1 MQSYLIYKAS
11 AGHVT
16 RADVRERCG
25 VLLSQCKPSL
35 CSRHCA
41 VILRWWPFE
50 LGGPLAPSQNPGIL
64 IGPFLSKSEDGATPY
79 PRPPPPS
86 PPPSSSSHPGR
97 QSSHRRSAQPQCTH
111 ERSFNFLSSKTKEN
125 VGTQSAIFFSNTH
138 PAVFV
143 THHTTSHSPTRPHRP
158 LRRSPAAAARPCCPA
173 WPPWRWAAGNG
184 KWTIHLHF
192 NAP

>member
-11 AGHVT
+11 AG
-16 RADVRERCG
+16 
-25 VLLSQCKPSL
+25 KPSL

-50 LGGPLAPSQNPGIL
+50 LGGPLAPSHTSQNPGIL
-64 IGPFLSKSEDGATPY
+64 IGPFLSESEHGATPH
-79 PRPPPPS
+79 PRPPP

-97 QSSHRRSAQPQCTH
+97 QSSHRQSAQPQCTH
-111 ERSFNFLSSKTKEN
+111 ERSFYFLSSKTKEN
-125 VGTQSAIFFSNTH
+125 VGTQRAIFFSNTH
-138 PAVFV
+138 PVVFV

-158 LRRSPAAAARPCCPA
+158 LRRSPAAADRPCCPA

-184 KWTIHLHF
+184 KWTIHSHF